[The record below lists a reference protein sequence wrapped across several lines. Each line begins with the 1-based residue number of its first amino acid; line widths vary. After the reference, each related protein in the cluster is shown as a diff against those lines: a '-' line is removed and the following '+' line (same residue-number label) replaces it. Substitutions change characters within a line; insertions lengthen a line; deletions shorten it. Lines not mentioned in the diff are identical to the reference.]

1 MNHFRGILGSLS
13 KKFRLFVVCFVLILN
28 VGFFTGFSFVR
39 VTTSLNSQGIVQNY
53 LGNED
58 DENAEE
64 MHFKKSEREILTLI
78 HNHVLSLSL
87 IFFIL
92 GTLLYMTNTSDRLLS
107 FLMFEPFLSLL
118 LTFGG
123 IYILWTGIIWFKYV
137 IMLSGMAMVI
147 SLLAMSTLIIW
158 SCLFPKSMNG

>member
-1 MNHFRGILGSLS
+1 MMELRGIMASTS
-13 KKFRLFVVCFVLILN
+13 RKFRLFVICFVLALN

-39 VTTSLNSQGIVQNY
+39 VTTSLNSQGIQQNY

-58 DENAEE
+58 DENAEV
-64 MHFKKSEREILTLI
+64 MHFKKSEQEILTLI

-92 GTLLYMTNTSDRLLS
+92 GSLLYMCKVPDRLAS

-123 IYILWTGIIWFKYV
+123 IYILWKGVIWFKYV
-137 IMLSGMAMVI
+137 IMVSGIAMVL
-147 SLLAMSTLIIW
+147 SLLLMSALVI
-158 SCLFPKSMNG
+158 KSPHV

>member
-1 MNHFRGILGSLS
+1 MKIRGVMASMPR
-13 KKFRLFVVCFVLILN
+13 KFRLFVICFVLILN

-39 VTTSLNSQGIVQNY
+39 VTTSLNSQGIEQNY

-58 DENAEE
+58 DENAEV

-92 GTLLYMTNTSDRLLS
+92 GILLYMCKVPDRLVS
-107 FLMFEPFLSLL
+107 ILMFEPFLSLL

-123 IYILWTGIIWFKYV
+123 IYILWKGVIWFKYV
-137 IMLSGMAMVI
+137 IMASGFAMVL
-147 SLLAMSTLIIW
+147 SLILMSTLVIKC
-158 SCLFPKSMNG
+158 CLYPEKEVV

>member
-1 MNHFRGILGSLS
+1 MKIRGVMASMPR
-13 KKFRLFVVCFVLILN
+13 KFRLFVICFVLILN

-39 VTTSLNSQGIVQNY
+39 VTTSLNSQGIEQNY

-58 DENAEE
+58 DENAEV

-92 GTLLYMTNTSDRLLS
+92 GILLYMCKVPDRLVS
-107 FLMFEPFLSLL
+107 ILMFEPFLSLL

-123 IYILWTGIIWFKYV
+123 IYILWKGVIWFKYV
-137 IMLSGMAMVI
+137 IMASGFAMVL
-147 SLLAMSTLIIW
+147 SLILMSTLVIKC
-158 SCLFPKSMNG
+158 CLHPEKEVV

>member
-1 MNHFRGILGSLS
+1 MELRGIMASLPR
-13 KKFRLFVVCFVLILN
+13 KFRLFVVCFVLLLN

-39 VTTSLNSQGIVQNY
+39 VTTSLNSQGIEENY

-58 DENAEE
+58 DENAKV
-64 MHFKKSEREILTLI
+64 MHFKKSEQEILTLI

-87 IFFIL
+87 IFFVL
-92 GTLLYMTNTSDRLLS
+92 GTLLYMCKVHDRLLS

-123 IYILWTGIIWFKYV
+123 IYILWKGFIWFKYV
-137 IMLSGMAMVI
+137 IMISGFAMVL
-147 SLLAMSTLIIW
+147 SLILMSVLVIKC
-158 SCLFPKSMNG
+158 CLYPKK

>member
-1 MNHFRGILGSLS
+1 MEIRGVMASLPH
-13 KKFRLFVVCFVLILN
+13 KFRLFVVCFVLLLN

-39 VTTSLNSQGIVQNY
+39 VTTSLNSQGIQQNY

-58 DENAEE
+58 DENAEV
-64 MHFKKSEREILTLI
+64 MHFKKSEQEILTLI

-92 GTLLYMTNTSDRLLS
+92 GTLLYMCQVPDRLAS

-123 IYILWTGIIWFKYV
+123 IYILWKGVTWFKYV
-137 IMLSGMAMVI
+137 IMVSGFAMVL
-147 SLLAMSTLIIW
+147 SLILMSVLVIKC
-158 SCLFPKSMNG
+158 CLYPQNKVV

>member
-1 MNHFRGILGSLS
+1 MELRGIMASMPR
-13 KKFRLFVVCFVLILN
+13 KFRLFVVSFVLLLN

-39 VTTSLNSQGIVQNY
+39 VTTSLNSQGIEENY

-58 DENAEE
+58 DENAEV
-64 MHFKKSEREILTLI
+64 MHFKKSEQEILTLI

-87 IFFIL
+87 IFFVL
-92 GTLLYMTNTSDRLLS
+92 GTLLYMCKVHDQLLS

-123 IYILWTGIIWFKYV
+123 IYILWKGVTWFKYV
-137 IMLSGMAMVI
+137 IMVSGFAMVL
-147 SLLAMSTLIIW
+147 SLILMSVLVIKC
-158 SCLFPKSMNG
+158 CLYPQNKVV